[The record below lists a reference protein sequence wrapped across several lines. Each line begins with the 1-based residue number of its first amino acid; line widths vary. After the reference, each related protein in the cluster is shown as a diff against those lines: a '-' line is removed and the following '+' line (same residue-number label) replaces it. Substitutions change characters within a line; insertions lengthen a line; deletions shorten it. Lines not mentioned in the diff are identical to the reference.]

1 MPYLQELMK
10 NQYIM
15 MQVQKLCL
23 FFSSYGTNE
32 RKGFFINGKNKNNM
46 IISYIKKSIT
56 AENLRSLNTDG
67 KDNFLSKFFVNDYT
81 YVVTNSFT

>member
-32 RKGFFINGKNKNNM
+32 RKGFFTNGKNKNNM
-46 IISYIKKSIT
+46 IISYIKKKH
-56 AENLRSLNTDG
+56 NCG
-67 KDNFLSKFFVNDYT
+67 KPSHAKHRWKRQLFEQIFCK
-81 YVVTNSFT
+81 